1 MTSPLQYIEKHPER
15 TKEILGIEYQQWLG
29 LVEVA
34 KIEEEKIKLAQEQQ
48 KVRINKKGGGRPKKL
63 NREEQICLCI
73 FYLRHLPT
81 FQILGIQ
88 FDISK
93 TEANDT
99 FNYWI
104 KIIRRILPASL
115 MEQAKKGKEKL
126 TIVKEMLAEH
136 ELIVDSWEQPRER
149 PKDNE
154 AQKEYYSGKKRMRSG
169 RVPRPWKRTKQKQHT
184 FKGQVVTLPL
194 GKDLVDVEV
203 GREGKASDINMFREQ
218 QKKFQSE
225 QKFTGDKG
233 YQGGTNIKTPQKK
246 PKGKELTEEQNEG
259 NKIISSQRI
268 YVEHVIRLIK
278 IFRAAKERF
287 RMKENKYE
295 QVILTICGLIRLRI
309 GTVIL
314 SVS

>member
-1 MTSPLQYIEKHPER
+1 MPNPLQYIEKHPDR
-15 TKEILGIEYQQWLG
+15 AKEIIGIEYEQWLA

-34 KIEEEKIKLAQEQQ
+34 KIEEERIRLAREQE

-63 NREEQICLCI
+63 KREEEVCLCI

-81 FQILGIQ
+81 FELLGMH
-88 FDISK
+88 FNISK

-104 KIIRRILPASL
+104 KIIRKILPSSL
-115 MEQAKKGKEKL
+115 MEQAKKDKEEL
-126 TIVKEMLAEH
+126 ELIKEMLTKH

-149 PKDNE
+149 PKDNQT
-154 AQKEYYSGKKRMRSG
+154 QKEYYSGKK
-169 RVPRPWKRTKQKQHT
+169 KQHT
-184 FKGQVVTLPL
+184 FKGQVITLPL

-203 GREGKASDINMFREQ
+203 GRQGKASDINIFREQ
-218 QKKFQSE
+218 QKKFNVE
-225 QKFTGDKG
+225 QRFTGDKG
-233 YQGGTNIKTPQKK
+233 YQGGMNIKTPQKK
-246 PKGKELTEEQNEG
+246 PRGKELTDLQKDA
-259 NKIISSQRI
+259 NKEISSDRI

-287 RMKENKYE
+287 RMRKNKYE
-295 QVILTICGLIRLRI
+295 EVILTICGLVRLRI

-314 SVS
+314 AV

>member
-1 MTSPLQYIEKHPER
+1 MSPLQ
-15 TKEILGIEYQQWLG
+15 
-29 LVEVA
+29 
-34 KIEEEKIKLAQEQQ
+34 
-48 KVRINKKGGGRPKKL
+48 PKKL

-154 AQKEYYSGKKRMRSG
+154 AQKEYYSGKK
-169 RVPRPWKRTKQKQHT
+169 KQHT
-184 FKGQVVTLPL
+184 FKGQVITLPL

-268 YVEHVIRLIK
+268 YVEHVIRLLK

>member
-115 MEQAKKGKEKL
+115 MEQAKTGKEKL

-154 AQKEYYSGKKRMRSG
+154 AQKEYYSGKK
-169 RVPRPWKRTKQKQHT
+169 KQHT

-233 YQGGTNIKTPQKK
+233 YQGGKNIKTPQKK

-268 YVEHVIRLIK
+268 YVEHVIRLLK

-314 SVS
+314 PVS

>member
-1 MTSPLQYIEKHPER
+1 MTNPLQYIEKYPER
-15 TKEILGIEYQQWLG
+15 TKEILGIEYQQWLA
-29 LVEVA
+29 LIEVA
-34 KIEEEKIKLAQEQQ
+34 KIEEERIRLAQEQQ

-63 NREEQICLCI
+63 KREEEICLCI

-81 FQILGIQ
+81 FQILGMQ
-88 FDISK
+88 FNVSK

-115 MEQAKKGKEKL
+115 MEQAIKDNQEL
-126 TIVKEMLAEH
+126 EMVKEMLSEY
-136 ELIVDSWEQPRER
+136 ELIVDSWEQTRQR
-149 PKDNE
+149 PKDNQ

-184 FKGQVVTLPL
+184 FKGQIITLPL
-194 GKDLVDVEV
+194 GEDLVDVEV
-203 GREGKASDINMFREQ
+203 GRQGKASDINMFREQ

-233 YQGGTNIKTPQKK
+233 YQGGVNIKTPQKK
-246 PKGKELTEEQNEG
+246 PKGKELTAQQKEG
-259 NKIISSQRI
+259 NKVISSQRI
-268 YVEHVIRLIK
+268 YVEHIIRLLK
-278 IFRAAKERF
+278 IFRAAQERF
-287 RMKENKYE
+287 RMKCNKYE
-295 QVILTICGLIRLRI
+295 QVILTICGLVRLRI

-314 SVS
+314 SVL

>member
-34 KIEEEKIKLAQEQQ
+34 KIEEEEIKLAQEQQ

-88 FDISK
+88 FNISK

-154 AQKEYYSGKKRMRSG
+154 MQKEYYSGKK
-169 RVPRPWKRTKQKQHT
+169 KQHT

-268 YVEHVIRLIK
+268 YVEHVIRLLK

>member
-34 KIEEEKIKLAQEQQ
+34 KIEEEEIKLAQEQQ

-88 FDISK
+88 FNISK

-154 AQKEYYSGKKRMRSG
+154 AQKEYYSEKK
-169 RVPRPWKRTKQKQHT
+169 KQHT

-268 YVEHVIRLIK
+268 YVEHVIRLLK

>member
-1 MTSPLQYIEKHPER
+1 
-15 TKEILGIEYQQWLG
+15 
-29 LVEVA
+29 
-34 KIEEEKIKLAQEQQ
+34 
-48 KVRINKKGGGRPKKL
+48 
-63 NREEQICLCI
+63 
-73 FYLRHLPT
+73 
-81 FQILGIQ
+81 
-88 FDISK
+88 
-93 TEANDT
+93 
-99 FNYWI
+99 
-104 KIIRRILPASL
+104 

-154 AQKEYYSGKKRMRSG
+154 AQKEYYSGKK
-169 RVPRPWKRTKQKQHT
+169 KQHT

-268 YVEHVIRLIK
+268 YVEHVIRLLK

>member
-154 AQKEYYSGKKRMRSG
+154 AQKEYYSGKK
-169 RVPRPWKRTKQKQHT
+169 KQHT

-246 PKGKELTEEQNEG
+246 PKGKELTEEQNEE

-287 RMKENKYE
+287 RMKKNKYE
-295 QVILTICGLIRLRI
+295 LVILTICGLIRLRI